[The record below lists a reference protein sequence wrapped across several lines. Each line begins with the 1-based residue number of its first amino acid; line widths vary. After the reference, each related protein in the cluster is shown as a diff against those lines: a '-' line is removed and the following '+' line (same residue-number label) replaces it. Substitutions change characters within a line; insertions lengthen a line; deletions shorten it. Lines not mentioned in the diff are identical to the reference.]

1 MPIHRPVYLL
11 CMHLPNTV
19 LMCACR
25 PFLSHASSRR
35 MGSLLPLSLFL
46 VLFRKT
52 PVLREFNSIICRLP
66 VVGGMVDP
74 HHACSRV
81 YCAYRVRPLYTRHN
95 GNSINAFCSAL
106 II

>member
-74 HHACSRV
+74 KHIMHALEYIVPIEYAHCIP
-81 YCAYRVRPLYTRHN
+81 ATTA
-95 GNSINAFCSAL
+95 IAL
-106 II
+106 MHSVARL